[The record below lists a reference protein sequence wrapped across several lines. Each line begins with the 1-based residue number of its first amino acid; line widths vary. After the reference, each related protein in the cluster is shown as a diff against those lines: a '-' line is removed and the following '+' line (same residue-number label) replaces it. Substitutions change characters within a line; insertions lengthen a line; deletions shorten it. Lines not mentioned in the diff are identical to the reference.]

1 MDLELLLKKENLNN
15 EIRNLENLQDH
26 VEELKRLRNKLVSVE
41 KQIKL

>member
-26 VEELKRLRNKLVSVE
+26 AEELKRLRNKLVSVE
-41 KQIKL
+41 KQIKC